1 MLVGVN
7 VCCQV
12 VLPAYNAQHGVSP
25 RNKLSVM
32 YHDISEKHL
41 DRILKLGELEDE
53 QELEAIQ
60 KDKVRFAPQWE
71 LPRTPRIFFVVLHA
85 VHMCCAFLSFSKL
98 FRSFFG
104 AFSELC

>member
-12 VLPAYNAQHGVSP
+12 VLPAYNEQHGVSP
-25 RNKLSVM
+25 RDKLSGL
-32 YHDISEKHL
+32 YHKISDKHF
-41 DRILKLGELEDE
+41 DRILKLRELEDE

-71 LPRTPRIFFVVLHA
+71 LPRTPRIFFAVLHP
-85 VHMCCAFLSFSKL
+85 VHMCCASLSF
-98 FRSFFG
+98 F
-104 AFSELC
+104 